1 MNEFYYSYN
10 KANKG
15 ISLKQYIYTIG
26 SYHYNWHNDLEL
38 LLVMNGKIEV
48 CADDESR
55 ILEEDDMILI
65 NSNMGHATLAQEP
78 DSIAMAIHIDPV
90 FLKDYYENV
99 GLLSFNL
106 YSTKETKNQ
115 KSFALISL
123 IFQK

>member
-48 CADDESR
+48 CADGESR

-99 GLLSFNL
+99 ELLSFNL
-106 YSTKETKNQ
+106 Y
-115 KSFALISL
+115 
-123 IFQK
+123 